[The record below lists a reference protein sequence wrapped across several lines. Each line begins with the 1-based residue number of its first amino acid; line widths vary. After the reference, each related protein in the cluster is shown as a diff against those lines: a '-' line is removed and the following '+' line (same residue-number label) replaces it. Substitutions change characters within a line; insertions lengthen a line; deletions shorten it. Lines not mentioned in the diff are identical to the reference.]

1 MEESAEDEGVDLV
14 MIVEV
19 GVVLLDLRR
28 VVSDA
33 VVGNDKVRL
42 SKDVNPR
49 GDSLTVRTLVVVLK
63 NLTSVEILCDQ
74 TVNTGGIKAIG
85 FNVVSEFHLPGF
97 QT

>member
-85 FNVVSEFHLPGF
+85 FNVVSKFHLPGF

>member
-1 MEESAEDEGVDLV
+1 MEEPAEDEGVDLV
-14 MIVEV
+14 MIVEE
-19 GVVLLDLRR
+19 GVVFLELGR

-33 VVGNDKVRL
+33 VVGNDEVRL
-42 SKDVNPR
+42 SQDVNPCSD
-49 GDSLTVRTLVVVLK
+49 GLTLTTLVIVLN
-63 NLTSVEILCDQ
+63 NLTRVEILCDQ